1 MIVIKLLF
9 VEIIH
14 YLCKRLRETF
24 NRTVLELK
32 KKINFRWQSI
42 LRNCGLKRSQRANF
56 YYRRFET

>member
-1 MIVIKLLF
+1 MIVTKILF

-32 KKINFRWQSI
+32 
-42 LRNCGLKRSQRANF
+42 
-56 YYRRFET
+56 